1 LDLII
6 EGGFAFLAFAS
17 YSPVPGWLRD
27 NAVSDITIWLSKP
40 VRRKEAMNKM
50 TRRGSLKGTTVALLL
65 LGGAI
70 SASSAVAQQASD
82 MDAVK
87 AANQAFYAAL
97 SARDAGAME
106 KVWSSDAD
114 IENIGPSDKAA
125 GLGWEGVKKSY
136 AGTFSMETEIKV
148 SMEQPRIKINGSI
161 AWVSGIERA
170 QFKNKAGETINASNM
185 AKSIFEKKP
194 SGWLMVY
201 HHASRVPQ

>member
-1 LDLII
+1 
-6 EGGFAFLAFAS
+6 
-17 YSPVPGWLRD
+17 
-27 NAVSDITIWLSKP
+27 
-40 VRRKEAMNKM
+40 MNKM
-50 TRRGSLKGTTVALLL
+50 TRRGSLKGATAALLL
-65 LGGAI
+65 LGVAI
-70 SASSAVAQQASD
+70 STSNAIAQASD
-82 MDAVK
+82 IAAVK

-97 SARDAGAME
+97 SARDVGAMQ

-148 SMEQPRIKINGSI
+148 AMEQPRIKINGSI
-161 AWVSGIERA
+161 AWVSGVERA

-185 AKSIFEKKP
+185 ATSIFEKKP